1 MPRDFA
7 GWKQTSPRKGT
18 SKCPLITLVPLKDS
32 GNLLISGEGS
42 FRSKMMEEGG
52 QAYHSHPSL
61 ARKGD
66 VQTLNHSKK
75 KALEPFSLSPT
86 PTNPSE
92 VLLMLGP
99 MKIPN
104 LWVSSHLPTE
114 LPSVKLILVFS
125 LKGPF
130 DCKGGS
136 EFLPNRLPFFSSK
149 TISSWANL
157 PSNSLWEGTLLHEPP
172 QKDFCCPKAS
182 LTGSTKG
189 LTWLLQSQLQVPE
202 DSDCKQ
208 GPS

>member
-32 GNLLISGEGS
+32 GTLLTSGEGS

-61 ARKGD
+61 ARKGV

-114 LPSVKLILVFS
+114 LPSVKLILRDSPQRDLLTVKGVLNSFQTTCLSS
-125 LKGPF
+125 LPRPSLPGPTCLQIACGKEHF
-130 DCKGGS
+130 CTS
-136 EFLPNRLPFFSSK
+136 LPGRTF
-149 TISSWANL
+149 AA
-157 PSNSLWEGTLLHEPP
+157 
-172 QKDFCCPKAS
+172 QKP
-182 LTGSTKG
+182 
-189 LTWLLQSQLQVPE
+189 V
-202 DSDCKQ
+202 
-208 GPS
+208 